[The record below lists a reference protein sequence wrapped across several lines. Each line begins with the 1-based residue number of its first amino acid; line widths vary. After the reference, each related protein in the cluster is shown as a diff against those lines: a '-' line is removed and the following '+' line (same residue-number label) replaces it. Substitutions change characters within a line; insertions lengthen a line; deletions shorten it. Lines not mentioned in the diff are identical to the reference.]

1 VLAILTVQTLVCGF
15 AALPALLIWA
25 SIAQLPVAL
34 PVRVILLAL
43 SAAPAYVASA
53 VTLMVVSALAN
64 RLTGAATPA
73 EITTRIADFDW
84 PLLRWARYLVAGH
97 LVRLF
102 AGSLFRGSPI
112 WTFYLRLN
120 GARIGRRVFVNT
132 TAISDHN
139 LLEFGD
145 DVVIGADVHIS
156 GHTVERGAL
165 MTGRVRL
172 GREVTVG
179 VGSIVAIGASIGDQ
193 TEIGAMSLVPKHSS
207 LQAGTVYAGIP
218 VHALT
223 PPSPDSRHHSAPL
236 MAAAPTR
243 QQPDQQ

>member
-1 VLAILTVQTLVCGF
+1 MQTLVCGL
-15 AALPALLIWA
+15 AALPAIVIWA
-25 SIAQLPVAL
+25 SIGQLPVVPPLQLLLYAL
-34 PVRVILLAL
+34 T
-43 SAAPAYVASA
+43 AAPAYVASA
-53 VTLMVVSALAN
+53 ITLMVASALAN

-84 PLLRWARYLVAGH
+84 PLLRWARYLVASH
-97 LVRLF
+97 LVRFF

-165 MTGRVRL
+165 TTGRVRL
-172 GREVTVG
+172 GRKVTVG
-179 VGSIVAIGASIGDQ
+179 VGSIVAIGASVGDH
-193 TEIGAMSLVPKHSS
+193 TEIGAMSLVPKHST
-207 LQAGTVYAGIP
+207 LQAETVYAGIP

-223 PPSPDSRHHSAPL
+223 PSSPDSRHP
-236 MAAAPTR
+236 AAR
-243 QQPDQQ
+243 